1 MNFARVAVFSIFI
14 TSPVYAGEYVLMQ
27 PSDAEA
33 LVEQCTRDT
42 PAIEGSW
49 QPSMA
54 DIEELEANIG
64 KLKDIEATGC
74 CGSGLLKGNPA
85 DYNRQYAGV
94 IINGEQRIYINAVPG
109 RSIQH
114 DPAIF
119 SPRGIL
125 RIHVLLCRHGHRL
138 YLRSLFSSPGALPV
152 IELAGGAGHTG
163 RLGRYGRNR
172 RFDVS

>member
-109 RSIQH
+109 GWHGSKLKPQILCEGGKGAWGAVYN
-114 DPAIF
+114 PKSNSF
-119 SPRGIL
+119 SDL
-125 RIHVLLCRHGHRL
+125 
-138 YLRSLFSSPGALPV
+138 ALN
-152 IELAGGAGHTG
+152 G
-163 RLGRYGRNR
+163 
-172 RFDVS
+172 